1 MNGPQVRFSSSTAS
15 IFILFEQTASKALSI
30 RIRCTLFECF
40 GGTPLVEKQ
49 VAVTLDK
56 NDKIILKM
64 LQEDCNVSLK
74 KIGEKTGLSSSTVHY
89 RVNRLVEEGVI
100 TGFKA
105 TVDPLKV
112 GKEILAISLVTGRYG
127 PDYSKKIGEKIA
139 KFPGVWAVYF
149 LLGNI
154 DFAVLLRASS
164 REELK
169 DIVDAFIKIEEVE
182 RSNTYLILDRIK

>member
-1 MNGPQVRFSSSTAS
+1 VGDTVTDK
-15 IFILFEQTASKALSI
+15 QT
-30 RIRCTLFECF
+30 
-40 GGTPLVEKQ
+40 P
-49 VAVTLDK
+49 VTLDK
-56 NDKIILKM
+56 NDKIILKI

-89 RVNRLVEEGVI
+89 RINRLIDENVI

-105 TVDPLKV
+105 CVDPLKV

-127 PDYSKKIGEKIA
+127 PDYSKKIGEKMA
-139 KFPGVWAVYF
+139 KINGVWAVYF

-169 DIVDAFIKIEEVE
+169 EIVDSFIKIEEVE
-182 RSNTYLILDRIK
+182 RSNTYLILERLKEDMTVQL

>member
-1 MNGPQVRFSSSTAS
+1 MIARFRIILGGP
-15 IFILFEQTASKALSI
+15 
-30 RIRCTLFECF
+30 
-40 GGTPLVEKQ
+40 PLTEKQ

-64 LQEDCNVSLK
+64 LQEDCNISLK
-74 KIGEKTGLSSSTVHY
+74 KIGEKTGLSSSKVHY
-89 RVNRLVEEGVI
+89 RVNRLIEEGVI

-105 TVDPLKV
+105 SVDPLKV

-127 PDYSKKIGEKIA
+127 PDYSKKIGERIA
-139 KFPGVWAVYF
+139 KISGVWAVYF

-182 RSNTYLILDRIK
+182 RSNTYLILDRIKEDTTVQL

>member
-1 MNGPQVRFSSSTAS
+1 LG
-15 IFILFEQTASKALSI
+15 EDALS
-30 RIRCTLFECF
+30 
-40 GGTPLVEKQ
+40 EKEPE
-49 VAVTLDK
+49 VTLDK

-64 LQEDCNVSLK
+64 LQEDSNVSLK

-89 RVNRLVEEGVI
+89 RVNRLIEEKVI

-127 PDYSKKIGEKIA
+127 PDYSRKIGERIA
-139 KFPGVWAVYF
+139 KIPGVWAVYF

-169 DIVDAFIKIEEVE
+169 EVVDAFIKIEEVE
-182 RSNTYLILDRIK
+182 RSNTYLILDRIKEDATVQL

>member
-1 MNGPQVRFSSSTAS
+1 M
-15 IFILFEQTASKALSI
+15 
-30 RIRCTLFECF
+30 
-40 GGTPLVEKQ
+40 
-49 VAVTLDK
+49 DK

-89 RVNRLVEEGVI
+89 RVNRLIDEKVI

-105 TVDPLKV
+105 CVDPLKV
-112 GKEILAISLVTGRYG
+112 GKDILAISLITGKYG
-127 PDYSKKIGEKIA
+127 PDYSKKIGEKIG
-139 KFPGVWAVYF
+139 KIPGVWGVYF

-154 DFAVLLRASS
+154 DFAILLRAST

-169 DIVDAFIKIEEVE
+169 DMVDSFIKIEEVE
-182 RSNTYLILDRIK
+182 RSNTYLILERMKEDTTVQL

>member
-1 MNGPQVRFSSSTAS
+1 MNTKSLYSFRIFSGRKLLT
-15 IFILFEQTASKALSI
+15 
-30 RIRCTLFECF
+30 
-40 GGTPLVEKQ
+40 EKQ
-49 VAVTLDK
+49 TAVTLDK
-56 NDKIILKM
+56 SDKIILKM
-64 LQEDCNVSLK
+64 LQEDCNISLK

-89 RVNRLVEEGVI
+89 RVNRLIEEGVI

-105 TVDPLKV
+105 VVDPLKV

-127 PDYSKKIGEKIA
+127 PDYSKKIGERIA
-139 KFPGVWAVYF
+139 KIQGVWAVYF

-169 DIVDAFIKIEEVE
+169 EIVDAFIKIEEVE
-182 RSNTYLILDRIK
+182 RSNTYLILERLKEDATVQL

>member
-1 MNGPQVRFSSSTAS
+1 LNTPGRKPLT
-15 IFILFEQTASKALSI
+15 EKQTAVI
-30 RIRCTLFECF
+30 
-40 GGTPLVEKQ
+40 
-49 VAVTLDK
+49 LDK
-56 NDKIILKM
+56 SDKIILKM
-64 LQEDCNVSLK
+64 LQEDCNISLK

-89 RVNRLVEEGVI
+89 RVNRLIEEGVI

-127 PDYSKKIGEKIA
+127 PEYSKKIGERIA
-139 KFPGVWAVYF
+139 KIQGVWAVYF

-169 DIVDAFIKIEEVE
+169 EIVDAFIKIEEVE
-182 RSNTYLILDRIK
+182 RSNTYLILERLKEDATVQL

>member
-1 MNGPQVRFSSSTAS
+1 
-15 IFILFEQTASKALSI
+15 LSG
-30 RIRCTLFECF
+30 RK
-40 GGTPLVEKQ
+40 PLTEKQ
-49 VAVTLDK
+49 TSVILDK
-56 NDKIILKM
+56 SDKIILKM
-64 LQEDCNVSLK
+64 LQEDCNISLK

-89 RVNRLVEEGVI
+89 RVNRLIEEGVI

-105 TVDPLKV
+105 CVDPLKV

-127 PDYSKKIGEKIA
+127 PEYSKKIGERIA
-139 KFPGVWAVYF
+139 KIQGVWAVYF

-169 DIVDAFIKIEEVE
+169 EIVDAFIKIEEVE
-182 RSNTYLILDRIK
+182 RSNTYLILERLKEDATVQL

>member
-1 MNGPQVRFSSSTAS
+1 M
-15 IFILFEQTASKALSI
+15 
-30 RIRCTLFECF
+30 
-40 GGTPLVEKQ
+40 
-49 VAVTLDK
+49 DK

-89 RVNRLVEEGVI
+89 RVNRLIDEKVI

-105 TVDPLKV
+105 CVDPLKV
-112 GKEILAISLVTGRYG
+112 GKEILAISLITGKYG
-127 PDYSKKIGEKIA
+127 PDYSKKIGEKIG
-139 KFPGVWAVYF
+139 KIPGVWGVYF

-154 DFAVLLRASS
+154 DFAIMLRAST

-169 DIVDAFIKIEEVE
+169 DMVDSFIKIEEVE
-182 RSNTYLILDRIK
+182 RSNTYLILERMKEDTTVQL

>member
-1 MNGPQVRFSSSTAS
+1 MNTKSLYSFRIFSGRKLLT
-15 IFILFEQTASKALSI
+15 
-30 RIRCTLFECF
+30 
-40 GGTPLVEKQ
+40 EKQ
-49 VAVTLDK
+49 TAVTLDK
-56 NDKIILKM
+56 SDKIILKM
-64 LQEDCNVSLK
+64 LQEDCNISLK

-89 RVNRLVEEGVI
+89 RVNRLIEEGVI

-105 TVDPLKV
+105 CVDPLKV

-127 PDYSKKIGEKIA
+127 PEYSKKIGERIA
-139 KFPGVWAVYF
+139 KIQGVWAVYF

-169 DIVDAFIKIEEVE
+169 EIVDAFIKIEEVE
-182 RSNTYLILDRIK
+182 RSNTYLILERLKEDATVQL

>member
-1 MNGPQVRFSSSTAS
+1 MNLLFSNV
-15 IFILFEQTASKALSI
+15 LE
-30 RIRCTLFECF
+30 EE
-40 GGTPLVEKQ
+40 PLTDKEPEVS
-49 VAVTLDK
+49 LDK

-89 RVNRLVEEGVI
+89 RVNRLIEEKVI

-105 TVDPLKV
+105 SVDPLKV

-127 PDYSKKIGEKIA
+127 PDYSRKIGERIA
-139 KFPGVWAVYF
+139 KIQGVWAVYF

-169 DIVDAFIKIEEVE
+169 EIVDAFIKIEEVE
-182 RSNTYLILDRIK
+182 RSNTYLILDRIKEDTTVQL

>member
-1 MNGPQVRFSSSTAS
+1 M
-15 IFILFEQTASKALSI
+15 
-30 RIRCTLFECF
+30 
-40 GGTPLVEKQ
+40 
-49 VAVTLDK
+49 DK

-89 RVNRLVEEGVI
+89 RVNRLIDEKVI

-105 TVDPLKV
+105 CVDPLKV
-112 GKEILAISLVTGRYG
+112 GKEILAISLITGKYG
-127 PDYSKKIGEKIA
+127 PDYSKKIGEKIG
-139 KFPGVWAVYF
+139 KIPGVWGVYF

-154 DFAVLLRASS
+154 DFAILLRAST

-169 DIVDAFIKIEEVE
+169 DMVDSFIKIEEVE
-182 RSNTYLILDRIK
+182 RSNTYLILERMKEDTTVQL

>member
-1 MNGPQVRFSSSTAS
+1 MNTKSLYSFRIFSGRKLLT
-15 IFILFEQTASKALSI
+15 
-30 RIRCTLFECF
+30 
-40 GGTPLVEKQ
+40 EKQ
-49 VAVTLDK
+49 TAVTLDK
-56 NDKIILKM
+56 SDKIILKM
-64 LQEDCNVSLK
+64 LQEDCNISLK

-89 RVNRLVEEGVI
+89 RVNRLIEEGVI

-105 TVDPLKV
+105 CVDPLKV

-127 PDYSKKIGEKIA
+127 PDYSKKIGERIA
-139 KFPGVWAVYF
+139 KIQGVWAVYF

-169 DIVDAFIKIEEVE
+169 EIVDAFIKIEEVE
-182 RSNTYLILDRIK
+182 RSNTYLILERLKEDATVQL

>member
-1 MNGPQVRFSSSTAS
+1 MIVLFSN
-15 IFILFEQTASKALSI
+15 ILGEDAL
-30 RIRCTLFECF
+30 T
-40 GGTPLVEKQ
+40 EKQ
-49 VAVTLDK
+49 PEVTLDK

-64 LQEDCNVSLK
+64 LQEDSNVSLK

-89 RVNRLVEEGVI
+89 RVNRLIEEKVI

-105 TVDPLKV
+105 SVDPLKV

-127 PDYSKKIGEKIA
+127 PDYSRKIGEKIA
-139 KFPGVWAVYF
+139 KIPGVWAVYF

-169 DIVDAFIKIEEVE
+169 EVVDAFIKIEEVE
-182 RSNTYLILDRIK
+182 RSNTYLILDRIKEDTTVQL

>member
-1 MNGPQVRFSSSTAS
+1 MFSK
-15 IFILFEQTASKALSI
+15 ILVGDTVTDKEMS
-30 RIRCTLFECF
+30 
-40 GGTPLVEKQ
+40 
-49 VAVTLDK
+49 VTLDK

-89 RVNRLVEEGVI
+89 RVNRLIEEKVI

-105 TVDPLKV
+105 CVDPLKV

-127 PDYSKKIGEKIA
+127 PDYSKKIGEKMA
-139 KFPGVWAVYF
+139 KINGVWAVYF

-169 DIVDAFIKIEEVE
+169 EIVDSFIKIEEVE
-182 RSNTYLILDRIK
+182 RSNTYLILERLKEDTTVQL

>member
-1 MNGPQVRFSSSTAS
+1 MNTKSLYSFRIFSGRKLLT
-15 IFILFEQTASKALSI
+15 
-30 RIRCTLFECF
+30 
-40 GGTPLVEKQ
+40 EKQ
-49 VAVTLDK
+49 TAVTLDK
-56 NDKIILKM
+56 SDKIILKM
-64 LQEDCNVSLK
+64 LQEDCNISLK

-89 RVNRLVEEGVI
+89 RVNRLIEEGVI

-105 TVDPLKV
+105 VVDPLKV

-127 PDYSKKIGEKIA
+127 PEYSKKIGERIA
-139 KFPGVWAVYF
+139 KIQGVWAVYF

-169 DIVDAFIKIEEVE
+169 EIVDAFIKIEEVE
-182 RSNTYLILDRIK
+182 RSNTYLILERLKEDATVQL

>member
-1 MNGPQVRFSSSTAS
+1 MPRRKRYLSELFLAFSN
-15 IFILFEQTASKALSI
+15 II
-30 RIRCTLFECF
+30 
-40 GGTPLVEKQ
+40 GGTPLTEKQ
-49 VAVTLDK
+49 PDVSLDK

-89 RVNRLVEEGVI
+89 RVNRLIEEKVI

-105 TVDPLKV
+105 SVDPLKV

-127 PDYSKKIGEKIA
+127 PDYSRKIGERIA
-139 KFPGVWAVYF
+139 KITGVWAVYF

-169 DIVDAFIKIEEVE
+169 DIVDALIKIEEVE
-182 RSNTYLILDRIK
+182 RSNTYLILDRIKEDTTVQL

>member
-1 MNGPQVRFSSSTAS
+1 MNTKSLYSFR
-15 IFILFEQTASKALSI
+15 IFLGRE
-30 RIRCTLFECF
+30 
-40 GGTPLVEKQ
+40 PLTEKQ
-49 VAVTLDK
+49 SVATLDK

-64 LQEDCNVSLK
+64 LQEDCKVSLK

-89 RVNRLVEEGVI
+89 RVNRLIEEGVI

-105 TVDPLKV
+105 SVDPLKV

-127 PDYSKKIGEKIA
+127 PEYSKKIGEKIA
-139 KFPGVWAVYF
+139 KIQGVWAVYF

-169 DIVDAFIKIEEVE
+169 EIVDAFIKIEEVE
-182 RSNTYLILDRIK
+182 RSNTYLILERLKEDATVQL

>member
-1 MNGPQVRFSSSTAS
+1 
-15 IFILFEQTASKALSI
+15 LSG
-30 RIRCTLFECF
+30 RKLLT
-40 GGTPLVEKQ
+40 EKQ
-49 VAVTLDK
+49 TSVILDK
-56 NDKIILKM
+56 SDKIILKM
-64 LQEDCNVSLK
+64 LQEDCNISLK

-89 RVNRLVEEGVI
+89 RVNRLIEEGVI

-105 TVDPLKV
+105 CVDPLKV

-127 PDYSKKIGEKIA
+127 PEYSKKIGERIA
-139 KFPGVWAVYF
+139 KIQGVWAVYF

-169 DIVDAFIKIEEVE
+169 EIVDAFIKIEEVE
-182 RSNTYLILDRIK
+182 RSNTYLILERLKEDATVQL

>member
-1 MNGPQVRFSSSTAS
+1 
-15 IFILFEQTASKALSI
+15 LD
-30 RIRCTLFECF
+30 
-40 GGTPLVEKQ
+40 KQ
-49 VAVTLDK
+49 DSVSLDK

-64 LQEDCNVSLK
+64 LQEDCNISLK

-89 RVNRLVEEGVI
+89 RVNRLIEEGVI

-105 TVDPLKV
+105 CVNPLKV
-112 GKEILAISLVTGRYG
+112 GKEILAISLITGRYG
-127 PDYSKKIGEKIA
+127 PDYSKKIGERISKIS
-139 KFPGVWAVYF
+139 GVWATYF

-169 DIVDAFIKIEEVE
+169 DIVDAFIRIDEVE
-182 RSNTYLILDRIK
+182 RSNTYLILDRIKEDITVQI

>member
-1 MNGPQVRFSSSTAS
+1 LG
-15 IFILFEQTASKALSI
+15 E
-30 RIRCTLFECF
+30 E
-40 GGTPLVEKQ
+40 PLAEKQ
-49 VAVTLDK
+49 PEVTLDK

-89 RVNRLVEEGVI
+89 RVNRLIEEKVI
-100 TGFKA
+100 TSFKA
-105 TVDPLKV
+105 NVDPLKV

-139 KFPGVWAVYF
+139 KIQGVWAVYF

-182 RSNTYLILDRIK
+182 RSNTYLILDRIKEDTTVQL

>member
-1 MNGPQVRFSSSTAS
+1 MTDKDTS
-15 IFILFEQTASKALSI
+15 
-30 RIRCTLFECF
+30 
-40 GGTPLVEKQ
+40 
-49 VAVTLDK
+49 VALDK

-89 RVNRLVEEGVI
+89 RVNRLIEEGVI

-105 TVDPLKV
+105 NVDPLKV

-127 PDYSKKIGEKIA
+127 PEYSRKIGEKIA
-139 KFPGVWAVYF
+139 KIPGVWAVYF

-169 DIVDAFIKIEEVE
+169 NIVDAFIKIDEVE
-182 RSNTYLILDRIK
+182 RSNTYLIIDRIKEDSTVQL

>member
-1 MNGPQVRFSSSTAS
+1 MNTPGRKPLT
-15 IFILFEQTASKALSI
+15 EKQTAVI
-30 RIRCTLFECF
+30 
-40 GGTPLVEKQ
+40 
-49 VAVTLDK
+49 LDK
-56 NDKIILKM
+56 SDKIILKM
-64 LQEDCNVSLK
+64 LQEDCNISLK

-89 RVNRLVEEGVI
+89 RVNRLIEEGVI

-127 PDYSKKIGEKIA
+127 PEYSKKIGERIA
-139 KFPGVWAVYF
+139 KIQGVWAVYF

-169 DIVDAFIKIEEVE
+169 EIVDAFIKIEEVE
-182 RSNTYLILDRIK
+182 RSNTYLILERLKEDATVQL